1 MAKVTWKGSTLLA
14 PVPPVMVSC
23 GTMENANIITVAW
36 CGILASSPAKT
47 YVSIRPERHSYGL
60 IKETRELAINLTTAD
75 LVYACDWCGIRSGR
89 DVDKF
94 EKMHLTKAQAS
105 EITAPLIDECP
116 LSLECKVTDSLPMGS
131 HDVFV
136 CDIVAVNVDEKLL
149 DDKGKLH
156 LEGCGLVG
164 YTHGQYY
171 KLGKSLGA
179 FGFSHAKKKKT
190 PKKQPKGK

>member
-1 MAKVTWKGSTLLA
+1 MAKVSWKGSTLLA

-23 GTMENANIITVAW
+23 GTAENSNIITVAW
-36 CGILASSPAKT
+36 CGILSSSPAKT
-47 YVSIRPERHSYGL
+47 YVSIRPERHSYSL
-60 IKETRELAINLTTAD
+60 IKETRQLAINLTTTD

-94 EKMHLTKAQAS
+94 EKMHLTKGVAK
-105 EITAPLIDECP
+105 EISAPLIEESP
-116 LSLECKVTDSLPMGS
+116 LSLECVVTDIIPMGS

-136 CDIVAVNVDEKLL
+136 CDIVAVDVDEKLL

-164 YTHGQYY
+164 YSHGQYF
-171 KLGKSLGA
+171 KLGRSLGV
-179 FGFSHAKKKKT
+179 FGFSHAKKKKS
-190 PKKQPKGK
+190 PKKQTKKS

>member
-23 GTMENANIITVAW
+23 GTMENSNIITVAW

-60 IKETRELAINLTTAD
+60 IKETRELAINLTTTD

-94 EKMHLTKAQAS
+94 EKMHLTKAPAS

-116 LSLECKVTDSLPMGS
+116 LSLECKVTDIIPMGS
-131 HDVFV
+131 HDMILA
-136 CDIVAVNVDEKLL
+136 DIVAIDVDETLI
-149 DDKGKLH
+149 DSEGKLH
-156 LEGCGLVG
+156 LDRAGLAAFA
-164 YTHGQYY
+164 HGEYFT
-171 KLGKSLGA
+171 LGKKIGT
-179 FGFSHAKKKKT
+179 FGFSVRKKHKG
-190 PKKQPKGK
+190 KKQGK